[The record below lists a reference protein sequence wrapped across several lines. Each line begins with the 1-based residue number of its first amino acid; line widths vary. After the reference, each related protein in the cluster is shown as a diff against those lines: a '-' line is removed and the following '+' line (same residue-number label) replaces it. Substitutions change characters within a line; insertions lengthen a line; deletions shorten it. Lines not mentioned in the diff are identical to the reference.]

1 MAGTKEGGI
10 KASKTNKAK
19 YGEDFY
25 KIMGKKGGQVTGVLK
40 GFALD
45 PERAKKAGQKGG
57 KISRR
62 GKAKNNENK

>member
-1 MAGTKEGGI
+1 MAGTKAGGI
-10 KASKTNKAK
+10 KASKTNKLK

-25 KIMGKKGGQVTGVLK
+25 KINGKKGGQVKGVLK

-62 GKAKNNENK
+62 GKSNKEGK

>member
-1 MAGTKEGGI
+1 MMAGTKEGGI
-10 KASKTNKAK
+10 KASITNKQK

-45 PERAKKAGQKGG
+45 PERAKRAGQKGG

-62 GKAKNNENK
+62 GKSNKEGK

>member
-45 PERAKKAGQKGG
+45 PERAKRAGQKGG

-62 GKAKNNENK
+62 GKSNKEGK

>member
-10 KASKTNKAK
+10 KASKTNKLK

-25 KIMGKKGGQVTGVLK
+25 KIMGRKGGQVTGILK

-45 PERAKKAGQKGG
+45 PERAKRACRKGG

-62 GKAKNNENK
+62 GKSNKEGK